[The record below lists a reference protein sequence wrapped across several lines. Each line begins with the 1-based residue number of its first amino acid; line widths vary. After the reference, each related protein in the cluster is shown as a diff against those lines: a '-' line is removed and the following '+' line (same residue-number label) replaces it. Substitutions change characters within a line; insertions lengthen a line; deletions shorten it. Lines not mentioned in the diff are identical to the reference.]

1 MADYSMDQFIA
12 DVKAVQAAHTD
23 PKDILQRVAP
33 LAQKIADAK
42 DWVNDSHYRVE
53 ESQGIGI
60 TVIHEEPEDLLVE
73 TVCWSPG
80 GGVLP
85 HDHQTWGCVV
95 GIDGAEKNVTWL
107 RKDDGRKEGSAD
119 LENYHEMVMRH
130 GDICT
135 LLPNDIHSVH
145 NEGDV
150 PSVSLH
156 IYGRSLAFTDRH
168 EFDPEVKV
176 VRPCPKRKRND

>member
-1 MADYSMDQFIA
+1 
-12 DVKAVQAAHTD
+12 
-23 PKDILQRVAP
+23 
-33 LAQKIADAK
+33 
-42 DWVNDSHYRVE
+42 
-53 ESQGIGI
+53 
-60 TVIHEEPEDLLVE
+60 
-73 TVCWSPG
+73 
-80 GGVLP
+80 
-85 HDHQTWGCVV
+85 
-95 GIDGAEKNVTWL
+95 
-107 RKDDGRKEGSAD
+107 
-119 LENYHEMVMRH
+119 MRH